1 MDEEEAAQRRQEAF
15 SRSVQGFNSRKN
27 SNIDDA
33 PFSKEELAL
42 MSIRGG
48 AKKVVGTPVNNNNN
62 NNFGG
67 DDSTRKQQAQ

>member
-1 MDEEEAAQRRQEAF
+1 VDEEEAAQRRQEAF

-27 SNIDDA
+27 SNNNDDA

-48 AKKVVGTPVNNNNN
+48 AKKVVGTPAGNNSNLN
-62 NNFGG
+62 GE
-67 DDSTRKQQAQ
+67 DSSRKQQAQ